1 MRKSQNPGRVA
12 RIKTEML
19 EKKNSNGAGS
29 LRAAWPSLS
38 WVFPVTMIVFIYSML
53 PSLRCSYRC
62 ICFSIV
68 SILSRFLWLCEV
80 CVVLKGCL
88 MVAACGAILAQEP
101 ESIRVRQMFFSPI
114 HRGEKKN
121 DRFDYPGLST
131 LPRTLGGGFGKP
143 ARPPPNQ
150 GPGSNQW
157 CASRQGVGSSSRD
170 SHALGRPVWPAE
182 AGGGHQTG
190 WRRWLTTHPCHRKGK
205 KQGENSAPEPESPV
219 VTLAHLSPTHSVR
232 WLTSTGNL
240 STSYPALCWSKA
252 LTKRESPSS
261 GALMT
266 IPQAIY

>member
-1 MRKSQNPGRVA
+1 MGTGGDIQHTVGKPKHRPIFCVFWGLVAPIYGDFGDGLGFRVY
-12 RIKTEML
+12 L
-19 EKKNSNGAGS
+19 GS
-29 LRAAWPSLS
+29 SLS

-114 HRGEKKN
+114 HRGEKKE

-157 CASRQGVGSSSRD
+157 CA
-170 SHALGRPVWPAE
+170 
-182 AGGGHQTG
+182 
-190 WRRWLTTHPCHRKGK
+190 
-205 KQGENSAPEPESPV
+205 
-219 VTLAHLSPTHSVR
+219 
-232 WLTSTGNL
+232 
-240 STSYPALCWSKA
+240 
-252 LTKRESPSS
+252 
-261 GALMT
+261 
-266 IPQAIY
+266 